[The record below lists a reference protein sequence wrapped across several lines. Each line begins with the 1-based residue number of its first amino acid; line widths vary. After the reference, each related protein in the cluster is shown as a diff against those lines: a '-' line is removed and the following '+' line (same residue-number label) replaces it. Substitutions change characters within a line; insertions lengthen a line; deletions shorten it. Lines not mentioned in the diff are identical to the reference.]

1 MKYGK
6 EVRKRLD
13 PLMEKYGFE
22 WYDFDGKTYPFYV
35 STKKG
40 YLQTLQFYIES
51 NTQVAYCDIQ
61 YNCILQQINFI
72 ISGEYYS
79 FPKNLRVIHNE
90 KRAEIIEN
98 YFEKLNKNP
107 KQDLLNKLDNEW
119 LPRIEAALNKQWIKP
134 GIDFLDGSIDE
145 DIYNNYQTYAKEVLS
160 SKDYPFNNIKD
171 VRYIINDLLSQNL
184 SYKDFMKKASSVYIK
199 YVLEADNEFKELELG
214 EYLGFRYNIYIKN
227 GIKWPYKTIRVLGV
241 IISFWHFGDRDSLEF
256 GRGFYGINDDG
267 DVVDTRQSEGIIERI
282 NNGEIVK
289 LIY

>member
-13 PLMEKYGFE
+13 PLMEKHGYKLE
-22 WYDFDGKTYPFYV
+22 EEDSLWVFYV
-35 STKKG
+35 NREKT
-40 YLQTLQFYIES
+40 YLQTLSFLVEWHDQYVCSRISYNRLINNLE
-51 NTQVAYCDIQ
+51 YCVDDEH
-61 YNCILQQINFI
+61 YT
-72 ISGEYYS
+72 SKE
-79 FPKNLRVIHNE
+79 
-90 KRAEIIEN
+90 
-98 YFEKLNKNP
+98 
-107 KQDLLNKLDNEW
+107 DLLYKLDNEW